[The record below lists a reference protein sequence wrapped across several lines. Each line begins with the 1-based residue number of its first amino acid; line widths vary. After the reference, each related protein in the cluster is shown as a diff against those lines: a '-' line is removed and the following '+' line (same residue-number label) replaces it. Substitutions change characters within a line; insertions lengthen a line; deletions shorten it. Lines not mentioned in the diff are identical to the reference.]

1 MVFSAGLKL
10 LRFTCFWKCQIGKDQ
25 RSQLNKDTL
34 SKKFSAIE
42 VLDMCLP
49 DVKKHFQL
57 YQGEMFF
64 FFRDKITEICLF
76 LGMLISE

>member
-25 RSQLNKDTL
+25 RSQLNKGTL
-34 SKKFSAIE
+34 SKDFSAIE

-57 YQGEMFF
+57 
-64 FFRDKITEICLF
+64 
-76 LGMLISE
+76 

>member
-10 LRFTCFWKCQIGKDQ
+10 LRFTCFWKCQIVKDQ
-25 RSQLNKDTL
+25 RSQLNKGTL
-34 SKKFSAIE
+34 SKDFSAIE

-57 YQGEMFF
+57 
-64 FFRDKITEICLF
+64 
-76 LGMLISE
+76 